1 MASSLVSATL
11 EASLDIQGQKAQ
23 AALLPFALAAFGVCL
38 PVFVWA
44 ASHAANAHWMSAC
57 CAGFAI
63 GWAVLYVAVNWLRT
77 PAAADPRR
85 RGMVQLAGG
94 IVWALAIGG
103 VAVFAHDAGPAR
115 ETLLMLAL
123 GAAMICVVFATPWR
137 PSLLVVAPAALAGPV
152 LALFARPE
160 SADLA
165 QLGLASAALA
175 LALALL
181 VNRILRGQ
189 YALIAEREA
198 LLTERAE
205 QAEAARQFARVK
217 ADLADSLSDEL
228 RDGLTGVAHIL
239 AAASLGRSAPSRPQL
254 AAALDGVND
263 LLAIVGAPETPTLQ
277 APGRRLRILMLEADP
292 LGAATLRACLEQLGH
307 QVVAANR
314 SGRAVDLARI
324 CELDLIVCGEP
335 GAVAALRNLPGEAG
349 RTPLAAVI
357 GSEPSAAEAALSA
370 GADALLRRPAAAP
383 AVARAIAD
391 ALAAASAAQADVTS
405 TSDLKAVEAA

>member
-38 PVFVWA
+38 PVSSGRPA
-44 ASHAANAHWMSAC
+44 TPRAPLDERLLRASPLDGLS
-57 CAGFAI
+57 
-63 GWAVLYVAVNWLRT
+63 YVAVNWLRPGGGR
-77 PAAADPRR
+77 PAKTDGQRPR
-85 RGMVQLAGG
+85 
-94 IVWALAIGG
+94 IVWALRSRRRIRADADRPNAAHAGAGRSHDLCGFPTPG
-103 VAVFAHDAGPAR
+103 VPA
-115 ETLLMLAL
+115 
-123 GAAMICVVFATPWR
+123 
-137 PSLLVVAPAALAGPV
+137 SVVAPAARRARA
-152 LALFARPE
+152 ALFARPE

-165 QLGLASAALA
+165 QQLASAALA

-198 LLTERAE
+198 LLTERTE

-292 LGAATLRACLEQLGH
+292 LGAATLRAGLEQLGH

-357 GSEPSAAEAALSA
+357 GSEPSAAETALSA